1 MTFIS
6 FLLCTGAWPQYAGL
20 QFFPHESGGG
30 VPRNAQKIYRGL
42 RGPHGEVVIDIGRK
56 NGRNHFKRVGCTG
69 AWPQCAGLQFFPQAS
84 GKWVKRIERT
94 KNLQGAA
101 PSRCLSCDRYC
112 TKRRSKITFIRVVFL
127 CTCTWPQYA
136 GLQLFPHGSGG
147 GIPRNAQKHY
157 RGLRGPDDEVVFSS
171 LYEKRSKITFIRV
184 DFFCA
189 LAHGH
194 GMPVCNFFLM
204 GLGEGSQGTHK
215 KFTGWLRRPDGD
227 VVIDVVRK
235 NGRQK

>member
-1 MTFIS
+1 M
-6 FLLCTGAWPQYAGL
+6 
-20 QFFPHESGGG
+20 
-30 VPRNAQKIYRGL
+30 
-42 RGPHGEVVIDIGRK
+42 
-56 NGRNHFKRVGCTG
+56 
-69 AWPQCAGLQFFPQAS
+69 
-84 GKWVKRIERT
+84 GKKERT

-184 DFFCA
+184 DFFLCTGA
-189 LAHGH
+189 WARYARLQFFPHGSGGGVPRNAQKIYGLAA
-194 GMPVCNFFLM
+194 P
-204 GLGEGSQGTHK
+204 SR
-215 KFTGWLRRPDGD
+215 W
-227 VVIDVVRK
+227 
-235 NGRQK
+235 